1 MAPGI
6 RQTPAQVMTE
16 LLLTRQAIRTLDRRA
31 TEEYGVPS
39 LLLMENA
46 GRACADEAE
55 RVLGGRHGPVA
66 VICGPGNNGGDGL
79 VLARTLWNRGHDV
92 RVAFLGPPGRL
103 EGGHSD
109 FATNLALWRALGR
122 EVEVYS
128 TVGAVRDRARA
139 LRSAEL
145 VVDALFGTG
154 LARALEEAFL
164 GAIEAINACGRP
176 VLAVDLPSG
185 LDADTGEPLGN
196 AVRAHATVTFVAKK
210 PGLVLGRGPELAG
223 RVTVAEIGIPRPLLE
238 EAARGASGPH

>member
-1 MAPGI
+1 MS
-6 RQTPAQVMTE
+6 E
-16 LLLTRQAIRTLDRRA
+16 LLLQRDEVRALDRRA
-31 TEEYGVPS
+31 TAEFGVPS

-46 GRACADEAE
+46 GRACSDEAE
-55 RVLGGRHGPVA
+55 RVLGGRRGPVA

-92 RVAFLGPPGRL
+92 RVAFLGPTERL

-128 TVGAVRDRARA
+128 TAGAVRERAKV

-154 LARALEEAFL
+154 LARALEEPFR
-164 GAIEAINACGRP
+164 GAVEAINACGRP

-185 LDADTGEPLGN
+185 LDADTGEALGV

-210 PGLVLGRGPELAG
+210 PGLLRARGPELAG
-223 RVTVAEIGIPRPLLE
+223 RVVVAEIGIPRPLLE
-238 EAARGASGPH
+238 EALRAAESGR